1 MSRTKK
7 FMYNT
12 ITTALYQIT
21 VMIVGFITPKVF
33 LSAYGSEINGLVTSI
48 NQFITY
54 FNLVEAGLAGAAVY
68 ALYKPLAEK
77 NYTKINSIVSAA
89 KKFYLK
95 AGYIFV
101 GLIVA
106 MALIYP
112 IFVKTNVLS
121 TFEVGLLV
129 LVLGANGVIEFFTL
143 SKYRVLLT
151 ASQKTYI
158 ISLSS
163 ILYVILNTI
172 ITIVLAQFKVNI
184 VILKAVAI
192 LAILVRSII
201 LMLYVKKKYKY
212 ISYKEKPDYQS
223 MNKRWD
229 ALFLQ
234 VLNAVQTGTPVV
246 ITTIFTNLAT
256 VSVYSIYNMVM
267 HGING
272 VLQIFTTGL
281 SASFGDVIARKEEN
295 TLKKSYKEFEFSYYA
310 VITIVYSVS
319 MVMLLPFVKVY
330 TAGVTDTNYILPLI
344 SFLMVLNGLLYNIKT
359 PQGMLVISAGLYK
372 ETRVQTIIQAAIIII
387 LGVILTPI
395 FGLAGVLIAS
405 CISNLYRDIDL
416 IFFIPK
422 NVTKIPALETIKRI
436 GILFVNI
443 VIIVLPC
450 LLFINIEA
458 ANYLQWAMYAG
469 GITIYAVI
477 VVLLSAILFDREQLI
492 SVLKRLKV
500 MFAHKNKV
508 KEK

>member
-7 FMYNT
+7 FIYNT
-12 ITTALYQIT
+12 FTTALYQIV

-33 LSAYGSEINGLVTSI
+33 LNAYGSETNGLVTSI

-77 NYTKINSIVSAA
+77 NYSKINAIVSAA

-101 GLIVA
+101 GLIIA

-112 IFVKTNVLS
+112 IFVKTGVLS

-163 ILYVILNTI
+163 IIYVILNTI

-184 VILKAVAI
+184 IILKTVAI
-192 LAILVRSII
+192 LAILVRSFI
-201 LMLYVKKKYKY
+201 LMTYVKKKYKY

-234 VLNAVQTGTPVV
+234 VLTAIQNGAAVV
-246 ITTIFTNLAT
+246 ITTIFTNLTT

-267 HGING
+267 HGVNG

-295 TLKKSYKEFEFSYYA
+295 TLKKSYREFEFSYYSI
-310 VITIVYSVS
+310 ITVVYSVS
-319 MVMLLPFVKVY
+319 MVMLLPFVKIY
-330 TAGVTDTNYILPLI
+330 TTGITDANYILPLI

-372 ETRVQTIIQAAIIII
+372 ETRIQTITQALIIVV

-416 IFFIPK
+416 IFYIPK
-422 NVTKIPALETIKRI
+422 NVTKIPVVETLRRI
-436 GILFVNI
+436 GILILNI
-443 VIIVLPC
+443 VIIVVPC
-450 LLFINIEA
+450 MLLINIKA
-458 ANYLQWAMYAG
+458 DSYFQWAIYAI
-469 GITIYAVI
+469 GITIYAIMVVI
-477 VVLLSAILFDREQLI
+477 INALLFDKEQLK
-492 SVLKRLKV
+492 SVLIRIKS
-500 MFAHKNKV
+500 MFLHKKV

>member
-12 ITTALYQIT
+12 LTTALYQIV

-68 ALYKPLAEK
+68 ALYKPLAEQ
-77 NYTKINSIVSAA
+77 NYSKINGIVSAA

-101 GLIVA
+101 GLIIA

-112 IFVKTNVLS
+112 IFVKTSVLS

-151 ASQKTYI
+151 ASQKTYV

-163 ILYVILNTI
+163 IIYVILNTI
-172 ITIVLAQFKVNI
+172 IIVVLAQFKVNI

-192 LAILVRSII
+192 LAILVRSVI
-201 LMLYVKKKYKY
+201 LMTYVKRKYKY

-234 VLNAVQTGTPVV
+234 VLTAIQNGAAVV

-256 VSVYSIYNMVM
+256 VSVYSIYTMVI

-281 SASFGDVIARKEEN
+281 SASFGDVIARKEGN
-295 TLKKSYKEFEFSYYA
+295 TLKKSYREFEFSYYA
-310 VITIVYSVS
+310 VITVVYAVS
-319 MVMLLPFVKVY
+319 MVMLLPFVKIY
-330 TAGVTDTNYILPLI
+330 TKGITDTNYILPLI

-372 ETRVQTIIQAAIIII
+372 ETRIQTIIQALIIVI
-387 LGVILTPI
+387 LGIILTPI

-416 IFFIPK
+416 IFYIPK
-422 NVTKIPALETIKRI
+422 NVTKIPVIETLKRI
-436 GILFVNI
+436 GILVLNTI
-443 VIIVLPC
+443 IIVVPC
-450 LLFINIEA
+450 LLLLNIEA
-458 ANYLQWAMYAG
+458 DSYLQWAFYALG
-469 GITIYAVI
+469 VTLYAIII
-477 VVLLSAILFDREQLI
+477 VVISAVLFDRKQFK
-492 SVLKRLKV
+492 SVLLRIKSV
-500 MFAHKNKV
+500 FIHKK
-508 KEK
+508 

>member
-12 ITTALYQIT
+12 LTTALYQIV

-48 NQFITY
+48 NQFIAY

-68 ALYKPLAEK
+68 ALYKPLAEQ
-77 NYTKINSIVSAA
+77 NYSKINGIISAA

-101 GLIVA
+101 GLIIA

-112 IFVKTNVLS
+112 IFVKTSVLS

-151 ASQKTYI
+151 ASQKTYV

-163 ILYVILNTI
+163 IIYVILNTI
-172 ITIVLAQFKVNI
+172 IIVVLAQFKVNI

-192 LAILVRSII
+192 LAILVRSVI
-201 LMLYVKKKYKY
+201 LMTYVKRKYKY

-234 VLNAVQTGTPVV
+234 VLTAIQNGAAVV

-256 VSVYSIYNMVM
+256 VSVYSIYNMVI

-281 SASFGDVIARKEEN
+281 SASFGDVIARKEGN
-295 TLKKSYKEFEFSYYA
+295 TLKKSYREFEFSYYA
-310 VITIVYSVS
+310 VITVVYAVS
-319 MVMLLPFVKVY
+319 MVMLLPFVKIY
-330 TAGVTDTNYILPLI
+330 TKGITDTNYILPLI

-372 ETRVQTIIQAAIIII
+372 ETRIQTIIQALIIVI
-387 LGVILTPI
+387 LGIILTPI

-416 IFFIPK
+416 IFYIPK
-422 NVTKIPALETIKRI
+422 NVTKIPVIETLKRI
-436 GILFVNI
+436 GILVLNTI
-443 VIIVLPC
+443 IIVVPC
-450 LLFINIEA
+450 LLLLNIEA
-458 ANYLQWAMYAG
+458 DSYLQWAFYALG
-469 GITIYAVI
+469 VTLYAIII
-477 VVLLSAILFDREQLI
+477 VVISAVLFDRKQFK
-492 SVLKRLKV
+492 SVLLRIKSV
-500 MFAHKNKV
+500 FIHKK
-508 KEK
+508 